1 MLQYQYISCIRGWGW
16 LSSGD
21 FTDRYQFG
29 FSVLESTI
37 LPLLPVL

>member
-1 MLQYQYISCIRGWGW
+1 MHPGG

-29 FSVLESTI
+29 FSVLEFTI
-37 LPLLPVL
+37 LPLLSVL